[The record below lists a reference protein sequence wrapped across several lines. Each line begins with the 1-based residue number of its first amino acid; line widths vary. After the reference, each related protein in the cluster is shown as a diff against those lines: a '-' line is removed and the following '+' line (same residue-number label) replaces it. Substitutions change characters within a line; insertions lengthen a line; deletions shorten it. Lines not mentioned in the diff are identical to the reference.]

1 MKQTEA
7 RRLNLEIVIRPQA
20 KIKSRQWWTNS
31 YKKINRFLNLYLPK
45 NKSLFLKR
53 KGLSLL
59 VTNDKEIRDLN
70 KRFRKKNKPTDVL
83 SFQLERNNQIKQK
96 YLGDII
102 ISVETARKQ
111 AHIKG
116 VSIDKELKMLFIHAC
131 LHLLGYDHMAKK
143 EAKIMFLLQEKILG
157 KCC

>member
-1 MKQTEA
+1 M
-7 RRLNLEIVIRPQA
+7 LNFQIVIRPQA
-20 KIKSRQWWTNS
+20 KIKSRQWWINS
-31 YKKINRFLNLYLPK
+31 YKKINRLLNLYLPK
-45 NKSLFLKR
+45 IKSSFFRK

-59 VTNDKEIRDLN
+59 LTNDKEIRDLN
-70 KRFRKKNKPTDVL
+70 KKFRKKNKPTDVL

-102 ISVETARKQ
+102 ISAETARKQ
-111 AHIKG
+111 AHTKG

-131 LHLLGYDHMAKK
+131 LHLLGYDHMTKK

>member
-20 KIKSRQWWTNS
+20 KIKSRQWWINS

-45 NKSLFLKR
+45 KKSLFLKK
-53 KGLSLL
+53 KGICLL
-59 VTNDKEIRDLN
+59 LTNDKEIRDLN
-70 KRFRKKNKPTDVL
+70 KNFRKRNNPTDVL
-83 SFQLERNNQIKQK
+83 SFQLDKNNQIKQK

-116 VSIDKELKMLFIHAC
+116 ISIDKELKMLFIHAC
-131 LHLLGYDHMAKK
+131 LHLLGYDHVTKYQK
-143 EAKIMFLLQEKILG
+143 KIMFSIQEKVLS
-157 KCC
+157 KC